1 MHGDGMKRRIVW
13 INVTLALVLVA
24 ALVGGYFWLFHSTPE
39 ATTGRTV
46 AVQSGTVSETV
57 TATGS
62 LETAGTV
69 DLSFTQG
76 GTVDTMRVQVGDTV
90 EAGER
95 LATQDD
101 AAAQSALA
109 SAKRSYAQAVT
120 SANQSS
126 LSLQSAQRAVSDAQ
140 TTAKLNKK
148 SNQLALD
155 NAKQDLADAKSS
167 WSASCLDP
175 NGSCPSTDA
184 WSQLRSAE
192 AEVSNA
198 KTAYD
203 QAVQTA
209 SSDET
214 TNNLKVNQSATN
226 VASAQAK
233 QTNDCNAYGAASTQ
247 CTSANDSLRNA
258 QQNYEN
264 AVNSQKVAAIQS
276 QQSLVNADARI
287 TSANVSLKKLQ
298 ASLAKQAQDSIDAAR
313 KSVESA
319 QLAMKKGTASDE
331 ASIVRA
337 EESLASLQAGAASV
351 ATGAGTT
358 TADEAAIDVARD
370 GVESANDTLDGTVL
384 RAPVSGVVG
393 TVAIEAGQ
401 AAAAGAPVLTLI
413 PDASYE
419 VVANFS
425 EADALNVAVGQPA
438 TVTFDALSGE
448 DATGTVTA
456 VDILPTTGG
465 DVTTYGATITLDEAP
480 DALRDGM
487 SASVVVTVD
496 QASGVLWAPSAAVT
510 TTGGIST
517 VTVRKDGVDTTVVVT
532 TGLAGDSGTEITSG
546 VAEGDQLVISTT
558 DSGGGFGFPAGGIPG
573 GLAGGTGGGP
583 RIAIQG
589 GP

>member
-1 MHGDGMKRRIVW
+1 MKRRIVW
-13 INVTLALVLVA
+13 INITLALVLAGAV
-24 ALVGGYFWLFHSTPE
+24 VGGYFWLFHSTAE

-62 LETAGTV
+62 VETAGTV

-76 GTVDTMRVQVGDTV
+76 GTVDSLRVKAGDTV

-101 AAAQSALA
+101 ATAKSSLT

-120 SANQSS
+120 AANQSS
-126 LSLQSAQRAVSDAQ
+126 LSLQSGQRSVTDAQ
-140 TTAKLNKK
+140 NTAKLNKK
-148 SNQLALD
+148 SNQLTLD

-167 WSASCLDP
+167 WSTSCLDP

-192 AEVSNA
+192 AEVTNA

-209 SSDET
+209 SADET

-226 VASAQAK
+226 VASTQAK
-233 QTNDCNAYGAASTQ
+233 QTNDCNTYGSSSTQ

-258 QQNYEN
+258 QQSYDNT
-264 AVNSQKVAAIQS
+264 VNSQKVAAIQS

-298 ASLAKQAQDSIDAAR
+298 ASLAKQAQDSIEAAQ
-313 KSVESA
+313 KSVDAA
-319 QLAMKKGTASDE
+319 QLAMKKSSASDQE
-331 ASIVRA
+331 SIVRA
-337 EESLASLQAGAASV
+337 QESLASLQAGAASV
-351 ATGAGTT
+351 DTGAGST
-358 TADEAAIDVARD
+358 TADDAAIDVARE
-370 GVESANDTLDGTVL
+370 GIKSANAALDETVL

-393 TVAIEAGQ
+393 TVTVEDGQ
-401 AAAAGAPVLTLI
+401 TTAAGTPVLTLI

-425 EADALNVAVGQPA
+425 EADALKVAVGQPA

-465 DVTTYGATITLDEAP
+465 DVTTYGATITLDDVP
-480 DALRDGM
+480 DTLRDGM

-496 QASGVLWAPSAAVT
+496 EATGVLWAPSAAVST
-510 TTGGIST
+510 VGGVST
-517 VTVRKDGVDTTVVVT
+517 VTVRKDGVDSTVAVT

-558 DSGGGFGFPAGGIPG
+558 DSSGGFGGFPGGGIPG
-573 GLAGGTGGGP
+573 GGGGLGGGAGP
-583 RIAIQG
+583 AISIQG

>member
-1 MHGDGMKRRIVW
+1 MKRRIVW

-24 ALVGGYFWLFHSTPE
+24 AVVGGYFWLFHSTAE
-39 ATTGRTV
+39 ASTGRTV

-62 LETAGTV
+62 VETSGTV
-69 DLSFTQG
+69 DLSFTQS
-76 GTVDTMRVQVGDTV
+76 GTVKSMRVTAGDTV
-90 EAGER
+90 ESGDR
-95 LATQDD
+95 LASQDD
-101 AAAQSALA
+101 AAAQSALT

-120 SANQSS
+120 GANQSS
-126 LSLQSAQRAVSDAQ
+126 LSLQSAQRAVTDAQ

-148 SNQLALD
+148 SNQQTLD
-155 NAKQDLADAKSS
+155 NAKQDLADAKAS
-167 WSASCLDP
+167 WSTSCLDP

-192 AEVSNA
+192 AEVTNA

-203 QAVQTA
+203 QAVQSA
-209 SSDET
+209 SADET

-233 QTNDCNAYGAASTQ
+233 QTNDCNTYGSASSQ

-258 QQNYEN
+258 QQSYDNT
-264 AVNSQKVAAIQS
+264 VNSQKVAAIQS

-298 ASLAKQAQDSIDAAR
+298 SSLAEQAQDSIDAAE

-319 QLAMKKGTASDE
+319 QLALKKSNASDQQ
-331 ASIVRA
+331 SIVRA
-337 EESLASLQAGAASV
+337 QESLASLQAGAATV
-351 ATGAGTT
+351 NTGSGST
-358 TADEAAIDVARD
+358 TADQAAIDVARD
-370 GVESANDTLDGTVL
+370 GVKSANDALDETVM
-384 RAPVSGVVG
+384 RAPVTGVVG
-393 TVAIEAGQ
+393 TVLIEAGQ
-401 AAAAGAPVLTLI
+401 SAAAGAPVLTLI

-425 EADALNVAVGQPA
+425 EADALKVAVGQSA

-496 QASGVLWAPSAAVT
+496 QATAVLWAPSAAVT
-510 TTGGIST
+510 TTGGVST

-546 VAEGDQLVISTT
+546 VSEGDQLVISTT
-558 DSGGGFGFPAGGIPG
+558 DSGGGFGGFPGGGIPG
-573 GLAGGTGGGP
+573 GGGGLGGSGAGP
-583 RIAIQG
+583 AISIQG